1 MASIWTNDGNKWRLT
16 SPSGFPDEA
25 TLHKLIQEAPGILP
39 LAGEPE
45 IAILGSEVNLGSGY
59 ADLIGVESNGRPVV
73 IEVKLSRNNEARRA
87 VVAQIL
93 AYAAYLHGYTVN
105 ALEEGPLKT
114 SLQEEGH
121 GNILDA
127 VQAAGL
133 ENAISDGQEFTA
145 AIEKSLSDG
154 RFRLVFVLDE
164 VPPELSTLVAYLEN
178 IASELVIDLVA
189 VNSFDINGT
198 QAVLPQRVTPER
210 HDATVKEKVTAD
222 SAERFEGAE
231 VFRVSIANAP
241 EENQADLRRLLDWCC
256 ALESRHLA
264 KLTTAKGKSGRYTL
278 VPRIASDKAGLATV
292 WNESN
297 RASLSLNETVF
308 KRKAAEYLDRVEML
322 IAPKTIRQSVYEFSD
337 ELLDT
342 LTEAYEAAANS

>member
-1 MASIWTNDGNKWRLT
+1 MAGIWTNDGNNWKLT
-16 SPSGFPDEA
+16 APTGFPDEA
-25 TLHKLIQEAPGILP
+25 TLHKLIQDAPGMLP

-105 ALEEGPLKT
+105 ALEEGPLKI
-114 SLQEEGH
+114 SLQKEGH
-121 GNILDA
+121 NNILDA

-133 ENAISDGQEFTA
+133 ENAISNSQEFTA
-145 AIEKSLSDG
+145 AMGKSLSDG

-164 VPPELSTLVAYLEN
+164 VPQELSTLVAYLEN

-198 QAVLPQRVTPER
+198 QAVLPQRVAPER
-210 HDATVKEKVTAD
+210 HDATVKEKGTID
-222 SAERFEGAE
+222 SPERFEGPE
-231 VFRVSIANAP
+231 VFRASIANAP
-241 EENQADLRRLLDWCC
+241 EENQ
-256 ALESRHLA
+256 
-264 KLTTAKGKSGRYTL
+264 
-278 VPRIASDKAGLATV
+278 SD
-292 WNESN
+292 
-297 RASLSLNETVF
+297 
-308 KRKAAEYLDRVEML
+308 
-322 IAPKTIRQSVYEFSD
+322 
-337 ELLDT
+337 
-342 LTEAYEAAANS
+342 